1 MKDWQDKMVELG
13 IDRSGETQKRMI
25 VEDDRISRSDED
37 VVEVAWNH
45 INFSFFF
52 LLSLFI
58 GFLHI
63 IAGSFFKSS
72 FIFVREF

>member
-37 VVEVAWNH
+37 VVEVA
-45 INFSFFF
+45 
-52 LLSLFI
+52 
-58 GFLHI
+58 
-63 IAGSFFKSS
+63 
-72 FIFVREF
+72 

>member
-52 LLSLFI
+52 FYFHCLL
-58 GFLHI
+58 
-63 IAGSFFKSS
+63 AFFT
-72 FIFVREF
+72 